1 MFDVQEILDKFQ
13 DYFRKDPNSNIGKLM
28 TIFAEQLQ
36 DLELTNQRIREWKDI
51 DKAEGA
57 ALDEIGVELNQPR
70 GAATDEIYRVL
81 LKSKNARN
89 LSTGDINT
97 IIRVLSMALDAEPSE
112 IQIKEQ
118 WNDPVDPQPAA
129 ISLIQLPLRKLN
141 EVGMS
146 PKQFVQ
152 IVQKTVAAGVRVATV
167 ELTGTFS
174 FSSHPTQSEY
184 SDTEGFAD
192 IDQTIGGYLG
202 ALFVDSNDADLPV

>member
-1 MFDVQEILDKFQ
+1 MFDVQEILNKFQ

-97 IIRVLSMALDAEPSE
+97 IIRVLSIALDAEPSE

-152 IVQKTVAAGVRVATV
+152 IVQKTVAAGVRVASI
-167 ELTGTFS
+167 ELSGTFAFAS
-174 FSSHPTQSEY
+174 LPSTIEY
-184 SDTEGFAD
+184 SDTAGFAD
-192 IDQTIGGYLG
+192 ENGTVGGYFG
-202 ALFVDSNDADLPV
+202 ALFVDSEDSNLPV

>member
-13 DYFRKDPNSNIGKLM
+13 DYFRKDSNSNIGKLM

-81 LKSKNARN
+81 LRSKVARN
-89 LSTGDINT
+89 FSDGTIDA
-97 IIRVLSMALDAEPSE
+97 IIRVISIALNTDSKEV
-112 IQIKEQ
+112 QIKELY
-118 WNDPVDPQPAA
+118 NDPESPEPAA
-129 ISLIQLPLRKLN
+129 IKLVQIPLRRLN

-146 PKQFVQ
+146 PNQFVKL
-152 IVQKTVAAGVRVATV
+152 VQKTAAAGVRVASI
-167 ELTGTFS
+167 EMTGTFS
-174 FSSHPTQSEY
+174 FSSHPTQS
-184 SDTEGFAD
+184 
-192 IDQTIGGYLG
+192 
-202 ALFVDSNDADLPV
+202 